1 MSEQPARVPPA
12 ATAGT
17 PPHPQHAIT
26 RPGSLKAGEGE
37 RPKLTLGFLGGG
49 MMASALIKGLV
60 KAEVLPN
67 FAISVSD
74 PYKPSRDKLVA
85 EVGVIGCDT
94 NIQVAE

>member
-1 MSEQPARVPPA
+1 
-12 ATAGT
+12 
-17 PPHPQHAIT
+17 
-26 RPGSLKAGEGE
+26 
-37 RPKLTLGFLGGG
+37 

-67 FAISVSD
+67 FAIFVSD

-94 NIQVAE
+94 NIQVAEVGWGGGRTVGGKDGIRDGRKEETEGGRRRAIRPRTRAH